1 MAYLEGLTTQRA
13 PKTFHGNQWHRKH
26 WRLQAGCFDDTHRL
40 SSQMLS
46 AVLTLSSLKARV
58 VHMCAHVHVD
68 MPVGVCTGSS
78 EVSVICHPSLF
89 STIFVETGF
98 LTHPGVGGFS

>member
-1 MAYLEGLTTQRA
+1 MGSNGTE
-13 PKTFHGNQWHRKH
+13 KH

>member
-13 PKTFHGNQWHRKH
+13 PKTFHGKQWHRKH

-46 AVLTLSSLKARV
+46 
-58 VHMCAHVHVD
+58 HVHVD

-98 LTHPGVGGFS
+98 LTNPGVGGFS

>member
-1 MAYLEGLTTQRA
+1 MGSNGTENTGGS
-13 PKTFHGNQWHRKH
+13 K
-26 WRLQAGCFDDTHRL
+26 QAALMILRL